1 MICLARKSK
10 PPSLREKDGEDIHG
24 GPLRPRLRDRTRTT
38 GPMNSL
44 WMRARPRP
52 WTTAPAVPSGWRW
65 PVAPT
70 VHLVFTVL
78 EEFNLRGAVV
88 VAEAL
93 RPDIALQIDLML
105 ASDTP
110 DMADRGEMR
119 LGGGPGLSHY
129 SFHGRGT
136 LNGVIPHPAVVRM
149 IEAAAAAAGIPLQ
162 HSAQGG
168 VLTDPSRRCGL
179 VACRLRPV
187 PGGTDRKWCGALAR
201 RLRRAQRH
209 RSLHA
214 AGGCRRP
221 AADERG
227 VVRRGH
233 PRRGRG

>member
-1 MICLARKSK
+1 MDDRAGCTVRLALARA
-10 PPSLREKDGEDIHG
+10 L
-24 GPLRPRLRDRTRTT
+24 
-38 GPMNSL
+38 
-44 WMRARPRP
+44 A
-52 WTTAPAVPSGWRW
+52 
-65 PVAPT
+65 

-88 VAEAL
+88 TAEAL

-110 DMADRGEMR
+110 DIADRGEMR
-119 LGGGPGLSHY
+119 LGGG
-129 SFHGRGT
+129 
-136 LNGVIPHPAVVRM
+136 
-149 IEAAAAAAGIPLQ
+149 
-162 HSAQGG
+162 SAQGR